1 MVNCAPLAGPR
12 RVLAKWARMRRLLLV
27 LGLALVFTGCGSK
40 PKLGANDL
48 KTCQDRMKAIFNAL
62 EMYSADHSGYPDS
75 LAKLLEKK
83 PNSEKTYIE
92 ELPKD
97 PSGQDFS
104 YAKTEDG
111 FLLKAA
117 GDYTEAGAEAGFPQL
132 NQDGFLALKP
142 SDFPTP
148 E

>member
-1 MVNCAPLAGPR
+1 M
-12 RVLAKWARMRRLLLV
+12 

-40 PKLGANDL
+40 PKMGATEL
-48 KTCQDRMKAIFNAL
+48 KTCQDRMKAVFNAL
-62 EMYSADHSGYPDS
+62 ELYSVDHSGYPDN

-83 PNSEKTYIE
+83 PNSEKTYLE

-97 PSGQDFS
+97 PSGQDFGYS
-104 YAKTEDG
+104 KTEDG